1 MGRFEFVNPEFFW
14 LFLLLPL
21 LLLWQI
27 ITWRKKQAAV
37 HISSLEG
44 FKSGEG
50 NWLSKLQPIL
60 VILRILALTAII
72 IAIARPRIVDT
83 TTRTRS
89 IKGIDIIMAID
100 VSASMLACDL
110 RRNLFVALIAV
121 VSRFYS

>member
-60 VILRILALTAII
+60 VILRILPLTAII
-72 IAIARPRIVDT
+72 IAIARPRIVDPT
-83 TTRTRS
+83 TSTRS
-89 IKGIDIIMAID
+89 IQGIDIIIVID
-100 VSASMLACDL
+100 DYADQLARDL
-110 RRNLFVALIAV
+110 RPNLLDL
-121 VSRFYS
+121 